1 MIFFQI
7 FHFVVK
13 AQVLLVYSGVERLW
27 TGRTLIPFT
36 PNLPY
41 SMLERFE
48 TPASNEDGK
57 LNISGDRGDLL
68 PPH

>member
-1 MIFFQI
+1 
-7 FHFVVK
+7 
-13 AQVLLVYSGVERLW
+13 VLLVGSGVERVK
-27 TGRTLIPFT
+27 TGLALVLLIPKT
-36 PNLPY
+36 TLQR
-41 SMLERFE
+41 MLERFE